1 MFGWSAHKNHKVV
14 PCIHCCCTSCK
25 ARLPVSLWAWTYDLG
40 SSGPRSQSLCY
51 AKLLKSG
58 IQVWMLLHICFLAIQ
73 VMVFS
78 IYVLFLYSADTNEYF
93 LKGENFCTTEI
104 HIIFVHSLYVG
115 FRIIGQPL
123 EMSKNKILTVRLL
136 LVLDL
141 HLRSHFQPWGRVL
154 KSFLDSLI

>member
-1 MFGWSAHKNHKVV
+1 MQCAMQKVQ
-14 PCIHCCCTSCK
+14 K
-25 ARLPVSLWAWTYDLG
+25 YD
-40 SSGPRSQSLCY
+40 
-51 AKLLKSG
+51 G
-58 IQVWMLLHICFLAIQ
+58 IQVWKLFFCLFVFWAIS
-73 VMVFS
+73 VTFFS
-78 IYVLFLYSADTNEYF
+78 IRVLFLYSADTSEYF

-154 KSFLDSLI
+154 KSFLDSLFKSVEEGL